1 MSPLTLRDSASRS
14 SAAASL
20 VEARDMA
27 RARAD
32 LRHHLSSGVLRSKGR
47 DWRIWSRRASGDGGG
62 SRLVGLRLLKN
73 ESRCALRGDTGA
85 LQRGGVQGLE

>member
-1 MSPLTLRDSASRS
+1 MRASARAHRAKAPS
-14 SAAASL
+14 S
-20 VEARDMA
+20 
-27 RARAD
+27 RARASRASRARHA
-32 LRHHLSSGVLRSKGR
+32 LRGVLRSKGR